1 MRLFIVFA
9 DMKIVHK
16 RNLKNFGTIDSV
28 HSNVFLT
35 LKLFITVKMFNKI
48 LLKCYNVDMKKIIL
62 RKSIMYDKRITIN
75 WYCENTT
82 EEE

>member
-28 HSNVFLT
+28 HSNAFFDV
-35 LKLFITVKMFNKI
+35 KLFITVKMFNKI
-48 LLKCYNVDMKKIIL
+48 C
-62 RKSIMYDKRITIN
+62 
-75 WYCENTT
+75 
-82 EEE
+82 

>member
-1 MRLFIVFA
+1 MFGLKESYRGEENAFDTQYKNLKTVPAISRGGFHFLRLFIVFT

-35 LKLFITVKMFNKI
+35 
-48 LLKCYNVDMKKIIL
+48 
-62 RKSIMYDKRITIN
+62 
-75 WYCENTT
+75 
-82 EEE
+82 

>member
-1 MRLFIVFA
+1 MESKGQDQMKKLTSHLELRFQEGHVQNLTVFVKHFENRPRGGFHFLRQFIVFI

-35 LKLFITVKMFNKI
+35 
-48 LLKCYNVDMKKIIL
+48 
-62 RKSIMYDKRITIN
+62 
-75 WYCENTT
+75 
-82 EEE
+82 

>member
-28 HSNVFLT
+28 HS
-35 LKLFITVKMFNKI
+35 
-48 LLKCYNVDMKKIIL
+48 YNADMKKIIL